1 MLTLR
6 HFAMLLCLA
15 AACLAQHPGR
25 VCADVPIKTS
35 DGKTIHIPKYHG
47 KVVMIV
53 LMRVNCPE
61 CHKLLDSASRWQT
74 EWGSRGFQ
82 VLAISIPDDTAAD
95 IGPFADRYRFP
106 FPIGYLDR
114 DQAIKLADLNKTA
127 QPVIPY
133 VMFIGWNGDVRFQY
147 AANDPIWKQGDK
159 GFAAIADGLLRQ
171 AAEKKGPQL
180 ETRPAGKQ

>member
-1 MLTLR
+1 MLR
-6 HFAMLLCLA
+6 YAMLLYLTG
-15 AACLAQHPGR
+15 ACFAQHTPR

-35 DGKTIHIPKYHG
+35 DGKTIHIQQYHG

-53 LMRVNCPE
+53 LLRTNCDA
-61 CHKLLDSASRWQT
+61 CHKLLESASRWQT

-106 FPIGYLDR
+106 FPIGHLDR
-114 DQAIKLADLNKTA
+114 NQAIKLADLNKTA

-133 VMFIGWNGDVRFQY
+133 VIFVGGNGDVRFQY
-147 AANDPIWKQGDK
+147 AGNDPIWNQGDK
-159 GFAAIADGLLRQ
+159 GIGAIADGLLRQ

-180 ETRPAGKQ
+180 KQ